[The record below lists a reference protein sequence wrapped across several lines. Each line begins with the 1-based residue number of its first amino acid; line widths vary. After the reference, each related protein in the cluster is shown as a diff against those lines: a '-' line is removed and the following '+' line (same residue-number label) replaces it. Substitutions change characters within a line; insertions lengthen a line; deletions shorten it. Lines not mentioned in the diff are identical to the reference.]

1 MKNQITF
8 KEVKNSLIAFLPNG
22 RQDIV
27 IQFLH
32 NIRPIEIERAKSE
45 YISRYG
51 R

>member
-8 KEVKNSLIAFLPNG
+8 KVVKNELRAFLPNG
-22 RQDIV
+22 KQDIV
-27 IQFLH
+27 IQFIH
-32 NIRPIEIERAKSE
+32 EIRPIEIERAKSE